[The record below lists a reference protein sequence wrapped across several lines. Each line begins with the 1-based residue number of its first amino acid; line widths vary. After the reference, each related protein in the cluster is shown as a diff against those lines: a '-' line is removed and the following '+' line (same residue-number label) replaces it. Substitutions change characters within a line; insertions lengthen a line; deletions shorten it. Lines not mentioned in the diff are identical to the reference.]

1 MIMNQT
7 AKKSIYFTIDFIEK
21 TIAGTKASLK
31 KAGKGSGAEYEELTA
46 KLSAH
51 PDFKLVVVEP
61 KHKSNK
67 AKTTY
72 KGLDYT
78 FMEAYISTLTNADAV
93 LDDYKAVRNMARTC
107 GTKAYPLTKKWF
119 LTKFSTEEKPFDMD
133 KARDAISNYRIDK
146 ATTAA

>member
-1 MIMNQT
+1 MNQN
-7 AKKSIYFTIDFIEK
+7 AKKCYFTIDFIEK

-46 KLSAH
+46 KMATH

-78 FMEAYISTLTNADAV
+78 FMEAYISTLKNAEAV
-93 LDDYKAVRNMARTC
+93 LTDYNAVKEMARTC

-146 ATTAA
+146 AITPAA

>member
-1 MIMNQT
+1 MIMSQT
-7 AKKSIYFTIDFIEK
+7 AEKCYFTIDFLKK
-21 TIAGTKASLK
+21 TIAGTKTSLK
-31 KAGKGSGAEYEELTA
+31 KAGKGSGAEYEELIT

-61 KHKSNK
+61 KQKSNK

-78 FMEAYISTLTNADAV
+78 FMEAYIATLKNSEAV
-93 LDDYKAVRNMARTC
+93 LADYNAVKKMAETC

-119 LTKFSTEEKPFDMD
+119 LNKFSTEENPFDMD
-133 KARDAISNYRIDK
+133 KARDTISNHRIK
-146 ATTAA
+146 TAIAPAA

>member
-1 MIMNQT
+1 MIMSQT
-7 AKKSIYFTIDFIEK
+7 AEKCYFTIDFIEK

-46 KLSAH
+46 KLAAH
-51 PDFKLVVVEP
+51 PDFELVVVAP

-78 FMEAYISTLTNADAV
+78 FMEAYISTLDNSEAV
-93 LDDYKAVRNMARTC
+93 LADYNAVKKMAETC

-119 LTKFSTEEKPFDMD
+119 LNKFSTEENPFDMD
-133 KARDAISNYRIDK
+133 KAKNAISNYRIEN
-146 ATTAA
+146 AIAAA

>member
-1 MIMNQT
+1 MNQN
-7 AKKSIYFTIDFIEK
+7 AKKCYFTIDFLKK

-46 KLSAH
+46 KLAAH
-51 PDFKLVVVEP
+51 PDFELVVVEP

-78 FMEAYISTLTNADAV
+78 FMEAYISTLDNSEAV
-93 LDDYKAVRNMARTC
+93 LADYKAVKNMARTC

-119 LTKFSTEEKPFDMD
+119 LNKFSTEEKPFDMD
-133 KARDAISNYRIDK
+133 EAKDAISNYRIDK
-146 ATTAA
+146 ATNPAA